1 MDIDNCLYLH
11 LASLGDVV
19 PLDFTIDVK
28 KLNTELEQYKD
39 DWKKYHPRKVVD
51 FGRQALPLTSLD
63 GELAGINLD
72 SLREHNAEH
81 NTKYKEQDFN
91 VKTSVAEKLTAPHWY
106 KSSIL

>member
-51 FGRQALPLTSLD
+51 FC
-63 GELAGINLD
+63 
-72 SLREHNAEH
+72 
-81 NTKYKEQDFN
+81 
-91 VKTSVAEKLTAPHWY
+91 
-106 KSSIL
+106 KS

>member
-81 NTKYKEQDFN
+81 NTKFK
-91 VKTSVAEKLTAPHWY
+91 
-106 KSSIL
+106 

>member
-19 PLDFTIDVK
+19 PLDFTIDIK

-72 SLREHNAEH
+72 SLREHNACLL
-81 NTKYKEQDFN
+81 Y
-91 VKTSVAEKLTAPHWY
+91 TSPSPRDMRRSRMP
-106 KSSIL
+106 SSA